1 MPSPTDF
8 NLSPYYDDFNESK
21 KFHRILFR
29 PAFAVQARELTQSQT
44 ILQNQIEKLGD
55 HFFEKGAMVIPGEI
69 GFDLNY
75 SAVKLTSIDSTN
87 TLTDFKDGTVLTGS
101 TGITATVVNRVAT
114 DGTDPDTLFVKYSK
128 SGGTN
133 KNEFSFADGE
143 TITGT
148 NSESTAV
155 SAIVD
160 TTATGSAAQ
169 VQAGTYYINGFLVSV
184 ANQTIILDKYTNTPS
199 YRVGLLVTESFITP
213 NNDNSLNDNAQGVSN
228 TNAPGAHRFKIDLTL
243 TKKTIAS
250 TEDANFVE
258 LLRLSNGILQNQVR
272 TTEYAV
278 LEDTFARRT
287 FDESG
292 DYSVRDFDL
301 DLREHIV
308 DGNNRGIFT
317 LAQGGNEAL
326 MAAGLS
332 PGKAYV
338 QGYEIS
344 TIGTTFVEIDKARDF
359 ATQNNFNTRIDLQNF
374 VHVTNVYNTPDI
386 GFVSGDVEALKN
398 VNLYSFPTS
407 VRGTQNTGSGS
418 TVHQIGRAKS
428 RGFEYVTGPAS
439 ANIFASA
446 SATSAIYKHYL
457 FDIEMFT
464 HLNILSDQSYSAGDQ
479 ITGNTSGAIGYV
491 HSSSTIEA
499 TAVSNITVAS
509 PGVVTATGHT
519 FREGQQI
526 KFSAISAENNSTAI
540 TTSDIFTVRN
550 PDTNTFELYES
561 DGTTATNITSFSSA
575 GNAIHGVVVISS
587 VNGTFV
593 AGETIT
599 DGSNTAVIQSDAVGF
614 KSIRSHD
621 FTAVKQVGMAGGTL
635 ITYTADT
642 ALDSTYGDVT
652 TLTGTIS
659 IANSSTSVTGSGTSF
674 LTELKVGDILE
685 FDNDA
690 GTTINHSVEAII
702 SNTSLTLSTAV
713 GGSDVTTASTYK
725 RTRTK
730 LNNPN
735 KNISIFELPYKKIKT
750 LNTTANGGASDTNY
764 SYRKQFTATL
774 SANGDATI
782 TAGTNETFASLLE
795 KDFAVSIVQL
805 GAGTTGAL
813 GDVLS
818 LSGNN
823 HEGFTIFV
831 PGGSPVGKTL
841 TIDFGANYQGH
852 KVKIFATI
860 SKSIGDLKTKTLT
873 ASTSI
878 SGLPNISSQTEI
890 ESGTIRLKR
899 ADILRV
905 NAVYMSSAFGTP
917 ATTSDTNITSRFD
930 LDNGQRDNYYD
941 IGRLVLRTG
950 ALKPTGQLYVDF
962 DYFEHGTGE
971 YFAIDSYT
979 GELDYESIY
988 TYISDTT
995 GKEYDLRDCIDL
1007 RPRVDDASTIPG
1019 STSGSDYERSFDGSG
1034 ASFISYIEFGS
1045 DMSNDFEYYLQRI
1058 DKIFLDKEGNFKVS
1072 KGNSALTPQT
1082 PLDVA
1087 GAMHLYTLEIPAYT
1101 LSTED
1106 VTIKK
1111 IDNRRF
1117 TMRDIGKLQNRIE
1130 NLEYYTQLSLLET
1143 QAQNLQIQDASGFD
1157 RFKNG
1162 FVVDNFTGHN
1172 IGDPGNVDY
1181 KCAID
1186 MARGELRP
1194 IFNEDAVSLVESDDD
1209 GTSITAA
1216 DRTSAGYQKTGD
1228 LVTLPYSESTLVD
1241 QPFAS
1246 KTINVNPFDIR
1257 TFAGSIQLTPETDE
1271 WKETERAPELV
1282 INNVGG
1288 FDTLASNLG
1297 NSALSGFEIGTIWNE
1312 WQDSWTG
1319 TPVDIASRDT
1329 SGNLRSGRRVFR
1341 ETEIESIQ
1349 SVNQTRTGIRQ
1360 TIVPQ
1365 TIRNSIGDR
1374 IISIAFV
1381 PFIRSR
1387 DISFVATRMKP
1398 NTRVYPFFDNIDV
1411 TQYVSTSLGVL
1422 GGSLITDNN
1431 GSVSGTFS
1439 IPNPTV
1445 DANPRWR
1452 AGTRVFRLTSSSTD
1466 GRTDVETSAEADY
1479 VARGLL
1485 ETVQNTIISTRE
1497 PTVVR
1502 ESTSETRSIARSS
1515 TRQSTRTVGW
1525 VDPLAQTFLID
1536 DEGGV
1541 FLTSIDIFF
1550 SSKDDNIPV
1559 TLQIGEVVNGYPGN
1573 KILPFSEVA
1582 LNPGSVNTSAD
1593 GTTTTTFTFPS
1604 PVFIQENIE
1613 YCFVLIANSDKY
1625 LVYASRLG
1633 ETQIGSN
1640 RTISQQPYAGVLF
1653 KSQNGTAWTADQN
1666 EDLKFKIKRAEFS
1679 STPGTVTLANDIVPA
1694 RTLSSNPIRTTNG
1707 SNVVRVFHKNHGM
1720 HGLTN
1725 QVTISSVPSSGINGI
1740 VQSEINATHTS
1751 ISNVTLDSYDITLTG
1766 NATATGDIGGSAVT
1780 ATQNRVFD
1788 VLNVNVSTLA
1798 IPGTSIAT
1806 TLRTTSGRGI
1816 HGSETEFSRQSA
1828 SEAEAIVTNDNI
1840 YFTSPRMIASGVNET
1855 NQGTLGNG
1863 TRTPSFLTNFT
1874 LSTNNTK
1881 HTPVLDLQ
1889 RASAFVI
1896 HNRLN
1901 NPTAGN
1907 TPNFVA
1913 ETAKTGGSA
1922 SAVYLTRP
1930 ITLANASTALDIR
1943 LTANVQSSS
1952 EIEVY
1957 FRTTSSSEPRDI
1969 ENLSYTAFNGDGSE
1983 DVAVTPASDSET
1995 FQEYKYSATGL
2006 EDFTAFQI
2014 KIVMKGTISSYPPII
2029 KDFRGIALA
2038 V

>member
-8 NLSPYYDDFNESK
+8 NLTPYYDDYSESK

-44 ILQNQIEKLGD
+44 ILQNQIERISD

-69 GFDLNY
+69 SYDLDY
-75 SAVKLTSIDSTN
+75 RAVKLTSFSGTSTLADFVGE
-87 TLTDFKDGTVLTGS
+87 TLTGGTSGVQ
-101 TGITATVVNRVAT
+101 AVVVNSVVN
-114 DGTDPDTLFVKYSK
+114 DGTDPDTLFVKYLN
-128 SGGTN
+128 SGTSN
-133 KNEFSFADGE
+133 VAIAFSDSETLTTTGGLSAVVE
-143 TITGT
+143 TI
-148 NSESTAV
+148 AV
-155 SAIVD
+155 
-160 TTATGSAAQ
+160 GSAAE
-169 VQAGTYYINGFLVSV
+169 VASGVYYINGFHVQV
-184 ANQTIILDKYTNTPS
+184 DNQTVILDKYSNTPS
-199 YRVGLLVTESFITP
+199 YRVGLLVTESFVQSTD
-213 NNDNSLNDNAQGVSN
+213 DNSLLDNAQGSSN
-228 TNAPGAHRFKIDLTL
+228 VNAPGADRFKINLTL
-243 TKKTIAS
+243 EKRIIAS
-250 TEDANFVE
+250 SEDANFVE
-258 LLRLSNGILQNQVR
+258 LLRLRKGILQNQVR

-614 KSIRSHD
+614 KAIRSHD

-635 ITYTADT
+635 ITHTADT

-690 GTTINHSVEAII
+690 GTTINHTVEAII

-818 LSGNN
+818 LSVNN

-841 TIDFGANYQGH
+841 TLDFGANYQGH
-852 KVKIFATI
+852 KIKILATI

-941 IGRLVLRTG
+941 IGRLVLKTG
-950 ALKPTGQLYVDF
+950 ELTPTGQLYVDF

-971 YFAIDSYT
+971 YFAVDSYT
-979 GELDYESIY
+979 GDIDYEQIY
-988 TYISDTT
+988 TYVSDTT

-1034 ASFISYIEFGS
+1034 ASFINYIEFGS
-1045 DMSNDFEYYLQRI
+1045 DMSNDFEYYLPRI

-1143 QAQNLQIQDASGFD
+1143 QAKNLQIQDASGFD

-1194 IFNEDAVSLVESDDD
+1194 IFNEDAVSLVETDDD
-1209 GTSITAA
+1209 GTAIVVA
-1216 DRTSAGYQKTGD
+1216 DRTAANYQKTGD
-1228 LVTLPYSESTLVD
+1228 LITLPYTEATLID

-1246 KTINVNPFDIR
+1246 KTLNVDPFDIT
-1257 TFAGSIQLTPETDE
+1257 TFAGSITLDPPGDE

-1282 INNVGG
+1282 VNNVGG
-1288 FDTLASNLG
+1288 FDTLVSNLG
-1297 NSALSGFEIGTIWNE
+1297 NEALNGFEIGTIWNE
-1312 WQDSWTG
+1312 WQDNWTG
-1319 TPVDIASRDT
+1319 RPIDIATRDT
-1329 SGNLRSGRRVFR
+1329 SGNQRAGRRLFR
-1341 ETEIESIQ
+1341 TTEITSTQ
-1349 SVNQTRTGIRQ
+1349 QVQQTRTGIRQ

-1365 TIRNSIGDR
+1365 TVRNSIGDR
-1374 IISIAFV
+1374 IVSVAFV

-1387 DISFVATRMKP
+1387 TVNFDATRMKP
-1398 NTRVYPFFDNIDV
+1398 NTRVYAFFDNIDV
-1411 TQYVSTSLGVL
+1411 AAYITPT
-1422 GGSLITDNN
+1422 GGSLGGNIVTDSN
-1431 GSVSGTFS
+1431 GAVTGTFS
-1439 IPNPTV
+1439 IPDPTV
-1445 DANPRWR
+1445 DSNPRWR
-1452 AGTRVFRLTSSSTD
+1452 TGQRLFRLTSSATD
-1466 GRTDVETSAEADY
+1466 NRTDVETSAEADY
-1479 VARGLL
+1479 LARGIL

-1497 PTVVR
+1497 PQLVR
-1502 ESTSETRSIARSS
+1502 ESTSDNRSITRTS
-1515 TRQSTRTVGW
+1515 TRESTRTVGW
-1525 VDPLAQTFLID
+1525 VDPLAQTFLVD

-1550 SSKDDNIPV
+1550 GSKDENIPV
-1559 TLQIGEVVNGYPGN
+1559 TLQIREVVNGYPGN
-1573 KILPFSEVA
+1573 KILPFSETV
-1582 LNPGSVNTSAD
+1582 LNPSAVSTSVDGSTA
-1593 GTTTTTFTFPS
+1593 TTFTFES
-1604 PVFIQENIE
+1604 PVYIQENVE
-1613 YCFVLIANSDKY
+1613 YCMVLLANSQDY
-1625 LVYASRLG
+1625 TVYASRLG
-1633 ETQIGSN
+1633 ETQLGSD

-1653 KSQNGTAWTADQN
+1653 KSQNGTTWTADQQ
-1666 EDLKFKIKRAEFS
+1666 EDLKFKIKRAEYS
-1679 STPGTVTLANDIVPA
+1679 NVVGVLTLVNDTLPVKTLKQNPA
-1694 RTLSSNPIRTTNG
+1694 RTANASGVIRI
-1707 SNVVRVFHKNHGM
+1707 FHKNHGM
-1720 HGLTN
+1720 HGTN
-1725 QVTISSVPSSGINGI
+1725 NNVTIAGFDNSTSYNGILGSAING
-1740 VQSEINATHTS
+1740 TYTS
-1751 ISNVTLDSYDITLTG
+1751 ISNVTLDSYDITTAGTANASGDVGGTG
-1766 NATATGDIGGSAVT
+1766 IT
-1780 ATQNRVFD
+1780 ATQNRLYD
-1788 VLNVNVSTLA
+1788 VATLNLQTMEV
-1798 IPGTSIAT
+1798 PGTTITSNI
-1806 TLRTTSGRGI
+1806 RTTSGRSI
-1816 HGSETEFSRQSA
+1816 HGSETEFALQGTSA
-1828 SEAEAIVTNDNI
+1828 RVSVVANDNI
-1840 YFTSPRMIASGVNET
+1840 YFTAPKMIVSSVNAT
-1855 NQGTLGNG
+1855 NEMSSTYNG
-1863 TRTPSFLTNFT
+1863 KSLFVNVN
-1874 LSTNNTK
+1874 LSTTNTK
-1881 HTPVLDLQ
+1881 LTPVVDLSRVSMFTIQ
-1889 RASAFVI
+1889 
-1896 HNRLN
+1896 NRLN
-1901 NPTAGN
+1901 TPTSGN
-1907 TPNFVA
+1907 TPDFVA
-1913 ETAKTGGSA
+1913 ETNPTGGSNA
-1922 SAVYLTRP
+1922 ATYVTRP
-1930 ITLANASTALDIR
+1930 ITLENASTALDVR
-1943 LTANVQSSS
+1943 LTSNVRSSS
-1952 EIEVY
+1952 EVEVY
-1957 FRTTSSSEPRDI
+1957 YRITSSEITDDI
-1969 ENLSYTAFNGDGSE
+1969 NNLSFVPFNTAGEE
-1983 DVAVTPASDSET
+1983 DVTVTPAEDDIT
-1995 FQEYKYSATGL
+1995 FKEYKYTATGL
-2006 EDFTAFQI
+2006 SDFTAFQI
-2014 KIVMKGTISSYPPII
+2014 KIVMKGSISAYPPRIR
-2029 KDFRGIALA
+2029 DMRGIALA

>member
-1 MPSPTDF
+1 
-8 NLSPYYDDFNESK
+8 
-21 KFHRILFR
+21 
-29 PAFAVQARELTQSQT
+29 
-44 ILQNQIEKLGD
+44 
-55 HFFEKGAMVIPGEI
+55 MVIPGEI
-69 GFDLNY
+69 GYDLNY
-75 SAVKLTSIDSTN
+75 YAVKLTSINSSN
-87 TLTDFKDGTVLTGS
+87 TLSDFTDGTVLTGS
-101 TGITATVVNRVAT
+101 ISGITATIVNRVAT
-114 DGTDPDTLFVKYSK
+114 DGTDPDTLYVKYSK

-133 KNEFSFADGE
+133 KNEFAFADGE

-148 NSESTAV
+148 NSDSTAV

-169 VQAGTYYINGFLVSV
+169 VQAGHYYINGFFVSV

-199 YRVGLLVTESFITP
+199 YRVGLLVTESFVTP
-213 NNDNSLNDNAQGVSN
+213 NQDNSLNDNAQGVSN

-258 LLRLSNGILQNQVR
+258 LLRLSNGVLQNQVR

-344 TIGTTFVEIDKARDF
+344 TIGTTFLNIDKARDF

-374 VHVTNVYNTPDI
+374 VHVTNIYNTPDI

-464 HLNILSDQSYSAGDQ
+464 HLNILSNQSYSAGDQ
-479 ITGNTSGAIGYV
+479 ITGNTSGATGYV
-491 HSSSTIEA
+491 HSSSTTEA
-499 TAVSNITVAS
+499 TAVSSITVAS

-561 DGTTATNITSFSSA
+561 NGTTATNITSFSSA
-575 GNAIHGVVVISS
+575 GNAIHGVVVVSS

-614 KSIRSHD
+614 KAIRSHD

-685 FDNDA
+685 FDNDT
-690 GTTINHSVEAII
+690 GTTINHTVEAII

-764 SYRKQFTATL
+764 SYKKQFTATL

-841 TIDFGANYQGH
+841 TLDFGANYQGH
-852 KVKIFATI
+852 KVKILATI

-917 ATTSDTNITSRFD
+917 ATTSDTKSTSRFD

-941 IGRLVLRTG
+941 IGRLVLKTG
-950 ALKPTGQLYVDF
+950 ALTPTGQLYVDF

-971 YFAIDSYT
+971 YFAVDSYT
-979 GELDYESIY
+979 GDIDYEQIY
-988 TYISDTT
+988 TYVSDTT

-1034 ASFISYIEFGS
+1034 ASFINYIEFGS
-1045 DMSNDFEYYLQRI
+1045 DMSNDFEYYLPRI

-1181 KCAID
+1181 KCSID

-1209 GTSITAA
+1209 GTAITAA

-1228 LVTLPYSESTLVD
+1228 LVTLPYTESTLVD

-1288 FDTLASNLG
+1288 FDTLVSNLG
-1297 NSALSGFEIGTIWNE
+1297 NSALQGFEIGTIWNE
-1312 WQDSWTG
+1312 WQDNWTG
-1319 TPVDIASRDT
+1319 RPIDIATRDT
-1329 SGNLRSGRRVFR
+1329 SGNQRAGRRLFR
-1341 ETEIESIQ
+1341 TTEITSTQ
-1349 SVNQTRTGIRQ
+1349 QVQQTRTGIRQ

-1365 TIRNSIGDR
+1365 TVRNSIGDR
-1374 IISIAFV
+1374 IVSVAFV
-1381 PFIRSR
+1381 PFVRSR
-1387 DISFVATRMKP
+1387 TVNFTATRMLP
-1398 NTRVYPFFDNIDV
+1398 NTRVYPYFDNIDV
-1411 TQYVSTSLGVL
+1411 SGYVTPTDGAL
-1422 GGSLITDNN
+1422 GGNIVTDAN
-1431 GSVSGTFS
+1431 GAVTGTFA
-1439 IPNPTV
+1439 IPDPTV

-1541 FLTSIDIFF
+1541 FLTSIDI
-1550 SSKDDNIPV
+1550 
-1559 TLQIGEVVNGYPGN
+1559 
-1573 KILPFSEVA
+1573 
-1582 LNPGSVNTSAD
+1582 
-1593 GTTTTTFTFPS
+1593 
-1604 PVFIQENIE
+1604 
-1613 YCFVLIANSDKY
+1613 
-1625 LVYASRLG
+1625 
-1633 ETQIGSN
+1633 
-1640 RTISQQPYAGVLF
+1640 
-1653 KSQNGTAWTADQN
+1653 
-1666 EDLKFKIKRAEFS
+1666 
-1679 STPGTVTLANDIVPA
+1679 
-1694 RTLSSNPIRTTNG
+1694 
-1707 SNVVRVFHKNHGM
+1707 
-1720 HGLTN
+1720 
-1725 QVTISSVPSSGINGI
+1725 
-1740 VQSEINATHTS
+1740 
-1751 ISNVTLDSYDITLTG
+1751 
-1766 NATATGDIGGSAVT
+1766 
-1780 ATQNRVFD
+1780 
-1788 VLNVNVSTLA
+1788 
-1798 IPGTSIAT
+1798 
-1806 TLRTTSGRGI
+1806 
-1816 HGSETEFSRQSA
+1816 
-1828 SEAEAIVTNDNI
+1828 
-1840 YFTSPRMIASGVNET
+1840 
-1855 NQGTLGNG
+1855 
-1863 TRTPSFLTNFT
+1863 
-1874 LSTNNTK
+1874 
-1881 HTPVLDLQ
+1881 
-1889 RASAFVI
+1889 
-1896 HNRLN
+1896 
-1901 NPTAGN
+1901 
-1907 TPNFVA
+1907 
-1913 ETAKTGGSA
+1913 
-1922 SAVYLTRP
+1922 
-1930 ITLANASTALDIR
+1930 
-1943 LTANVQSSS
+1943 
-1952 EIEVY
+1952 
-1957 FRTTSSSEPRDI
+1957 
-1969 ENLSYTAFNGDGSE
+1969 
-1983 DVAVTPASDSET
+1983 
-1995 FQEYKYSATGL
+1995 
-2006 EDFTAFQI
+2006 
-2014 KIVMKGTISSYPPII
+2014 
-2029 KDFRGIALA
+2029 
-2038 V
+2038 

>member
-8 NLSPYYDDFNESK
+8 NLTPYYDDYSESK

-44 ILQNQIEKLGD
+44 ILQNQIERISD

-69 GFDLNY
+69 SYDLDY
-75 SAVKLTSIDSTN
+75 RAVKLTSFSGTSTLADFVGE
-87 TLTDFKDGTVLTGS
+87 TLTGGTSGVQ
-101 TGITATVVNRVAT
+101 AVVVNSVVN
-114 DGTDPDTLFVKYSK
+114 DGTDPDTLFVKYLN
-128 SGGTN
+128 SGTSN
-133 KNEFSFADGE
+133 VAIAFSDSE
-143 TITGT
+143 TLTTTGGLSAVVET
-148 NSESTAV
+148 TAV
-155 SAIVD
+155 
-160 TTATGSAAQ
+160 GSAAE
-169 VQAGTYYINGFLVSV
+169 VASGVYYINGFHVQV
-184 ANQTIILDKYTNTPS
+184 DNQTVILDKYSNTPS
-199 YRVGLLVTESFITP
+199 YRVGLLVTESFVQSTD
-213 NNDNSLNDNAQGVSN
+213 DNSLLDNAQGSSN
-228 TNAPGAHRFKIDLTL
+228 VNAPGADRFKINLTL
-243 TKKTIAS
+243 EKRIITS
-250 TEDANFVE
+250 SEDANFVE
-258 LLRLSNGILQNQVR
+258 LLRLRNGILQNQVR

-446 SATSAIYKHYL
+446 SATSAVYKHYL

-479 ITGNTSGAIGYV
+479 ITGNTSGATGYV
-491 HSSSTIEA
+491 HSSSTTEA

-561 DGTTATNITSFSSA
+561 NGTTATNITSFSSA
-575 GNAIHGVVVISS
+575 GNAIHGVVVVSS

-614 KSIRSHD
+614 KAIRSHD

-659 IANSSTSVTGSGTSF
+659 IANSSASVTGSGTSF

-685 FDNDA
+685 FDNDT
-690 GTTINHSVEAII
+690 GTTLNHTVEAII

-841 TIDFGANYQGH
+841 TFDFGANYQGH
-852 KVKIFATI
+852 KIKILATI
-860 SKSIGDLKTKTLT
+860 SKSIGDLKTKTLI
-873 ASTSI
+873 ASTSV
-878 SGLPNISSQTEI
+878 SGLSNISSQTEI

-917 ATTSDTNITSRFD
+917 ATTSDTDITSRFD

-941 IGRLVLRTG
+941 IGRLVLKTG
-950 ALKPTGQLYVDF
+950 ALTPTGQLYVDF

-1045 DMSNDFEYYLQRI
+1045 DMSNDFEYYLPRI

-1072 KGNSALTPQT
+1072 KGNSALVPQT

-1087 GAMHLYTLEIPAYT
+1087 GAMHLYTLEIPAFT

-1194 IFNEDAVSLVESDDD
+1194 IFNEDAVSLVEADDD

-1216 DRTSAGYQKTGD
+1216 DRTAAGYQKTGD
-1228 LVTLPYSESTLVD
+1228 LVTLPYTESTLVD

-1387 DISFVATRMKP
+1387 EVSFVATRMKP

-1439 IPNPTV
+1439 IPDPKV

-1479 VARGLL
+1479 VARGIL

-1559 TLQIGEVVNGYPGN
+1559 TLQIREVVNGYPGN

-1593 GTTTTTFTFPS
+1593 GTTATTFTFPS

-1653 KSQNGTAWTADQN
+1653 KSQNGTTWTADQN

-1679 STPGTVTLANDIVPA
+1679 STPGTVTLANDIVPT

-1725 QVTISSVPSSGINGI
+1725 QVTISGVPSSGINGI
-1740 VQSEINATHTS
+1740 VQSEINATHTA

-1863 TRTPSFLTNFT
+1863 TRTPSFLANFT

-1889 RASAFVI
+1889 RASAFVV

-2014 KIVMKGTISSYPPII
+2014 KIVMKGTISSYPPIV